1 LRVAIP
7 IKKDEGLNSKV
18 SGHFGMAKYFLI
30 IDLNIAGISD
40 SLSPTGIDLRNSE
53 YYVIQ
58 SPPEQGCTTRVDLL
72 IRNKIEILMV
82 EAIGGKPFALF
93 KRQGVTIYDGAI
105 GTIEEVLIKFLSHK
119 LEELKEGLCSDLLP
133 PFRKEN

>member
-1 LRVAIP
+1 MS
-7 IKKDEGLNSKV
+7 E
-18 SGHFGMAKYFLI
+18 YFLI

-40 SLSPTGIDLRNSE
+40 SLSPTAIDLRNSE

-105 GTIEEVLIKFLSHK
+105 GTIEEALTRVFAR
-119 LEELKEGLCSDLLP
+119 G
-133 PFRKEN
+133 RKKGGK